1 MSLTPFLAFAFGLAA
16 LFVLLALLQVRGA
29 GRSWRAH
36 RHAGAGARVVVGLV
50 LLACAGFAA
59 LVGTALLGY
68 RRLAAEALV
77 ATIDTRA
84 LDAQRYAVG
93 VELPDGTR
101 HEVELDG
108 DDWQLDARVIKWKT
122 TAVVLGAPPLYRLER
137 IGGRWRSIEQTQSGP
152 YTVHALAEPA
162 TAIDPWV
169 LLRQLPERID
179 WIDADYGSAAWLPMV
194 DEGRY
199 TVTLAASGGLVA
211 RPADAATAGA
221 LRAAGWFAP

>member
-1 MSLTPFLAFAFGLAA
+1 MSLTPFLATAFGLAA
-16 LFVLLALLQVRGA
+16 LLVLFALLTMRGA
-29 GRSWRAH
+29 GRSWRA
-36 RHAGAGARVVVGLV
+36 RRRAGATGRFIVGLALV
-50 LLACAGFAA
+50 ACAGFAA

-77 ATIDTRA
+77 ATLDTRA
-84 LDAQRYAVG
+84 LDAQRFAVG

-101 HEVELDG
+101 REVEVRG

-137 IGGRWRSIEQTQSGP
+137 IGGRWRSIEQAQSGP
-152 YTVHALAEPA
+152 YTVHALADPA
-162 TAIDPWV
+162 TSIDPWL
-169 LLRQLPERID
+169 LLRGLPDRID
-179 WIDADYGSAAWLPMV
+179 MIDADYGSAAWLPMV
-194 DEGRY
+194 DGGRY

-211 RPADAATAGA
+211 RPADAATAEA

>member
-16 LFVLLALLQVRGA
+16 LLALFALLQVGGA
-29 GRSWRAH
+29 RRSWRS
-36 RHAGAGARVVVGLV
+36 RRRAGATTRLVVSLV
-50 LLACAGFAA
+50 LLGCAGFAA
-59 LVGTALLGY
+59 LVGTALLGW

-137 IGGRWRSIEQTQSGP
+137 IGGRWHSIEQARSGP
-152 YTVHALAEPA
+152 YTVHALADPA
-162 TAIDPWV
+162 TSIDPWV
-169 LLRQLPERID
+169 LLRGLPDRVD
-179 WIDADYGSAAWLPMV
+179 MIDADYGSAAWLPMV
-194 DEGRY
+194 DGGRY

-211 RPADAATAGA
+211 RPADASTAEA

>member
-1 MSLTPFLAFAFGLAA
+1 MSLTPFLATAFGLAA
-16 LFVLLALLQVRGA
+16 LLVLFALLTMRGA
-29 GRSWRAH
+29 GRSWRA
-36 RHAGAGARVVVGLV
+36 RRRAGATGRFIVGLALV
-50 LLACAGFAA
+50 ACAGFAA

-77 ATIDTRA
+77 ATLDTRA
-84 LDAQRYAVG
+84 LDAQRFVVG

-101 HEVELDG
+101 REVEIRG

-137 IGGRWRSIEQTQSGP
+137 IGGRWRSIEQAQSGP
-152 YTVHALAEPA
+152 YTVHALADPA
-162 TAIDPWV
+162 TSIDPWV
-169 LLRQLPERID
+169 LLRGLPDRID
-179 WIDADYGSAAWLPMV
+179 MIDADYGSAAWLPMV
-194 DEGRY
+194 DGGRY

-211 RPADAATAGA
+211 RPADAPTAEA

>member
-1 MSLTPFLAFAFGLAA
+1 MSLTPFIGFSFALAA
-16 LFVLLALLQVRGA
+16 VLALSALLQGRA
-29 GRSWRAH
+29 CARSWRRRA
-36 RHAGAGARVVVGLV
+36 RTRAGMRLVVGLL

-77 ATIDTRA
+77 ATLDTRA
-84 LDAQRYAVG
+84 LDAQRFAVG

-101 HEVELDG
+101 REVEVQG

-137 IGGRWRSIEQTQSGP
+137 IGGRWRSIEQAQSGP
-152 YTVHALAEPA
+152 YTVHALADPA
-162 TAIDPWV
+162 TSIDPWL
-169 LLRQLPERID
+169 LLRGLPDRID
-179 WIDADYGSAAWLPMV
+179 MIDADYGSAAWLPMV
-194 DEGRY
+194 DGGHY

-211 RPADAATAGA
+211 RPADAATAEA

>member
-1 MSLTPFLAFAFGLAA
+1 MSLTPFLVVAFGLAA
-16 LFVLLALLQVRGA
+16 LLALFALLQARGA
-29 GRSWRAH
+29 GRSWRA
-36 RHAGAGARVVVGLV
+36 RRRAGAGARVIVGLV
-50 LLACAGFAA
+50 LLGCAGFAA
-59 LVGTALLGY
+59 LVGTALLGW

-84 LDAQRYAVG
+84 LDTQRYAVG

-101 HEVELDG
+101 HEAELAG
-108 DDWQLDARVIKWKT
+108 DDWQIDARVIKWKT

-137 IGGRWRSIEQTQSGP
+137 IGGRWRSIEQARSGP
-152 YTVHALAEPA
+152 YTIHALAEPA

-194 DEGRY
+194 DQGRY

-211 RPADAATAGA
+211 RPADTATAEA
-221 LRAAGWFAP
+221 LRAAGWLAP

>member
-1 MSLTPFLAFAFGLAA
+1 MSLTPYLIVAFALAA
-16 LFVLLALLQVRGA
+16 MLALFALLQARGA
-29 GRSWRAH
+29 GRSWRAR

-59 LVGTALLGY
+59 LVGTALLGWH
-68 RRLAAEALV
+68 RLAAEALV

-84 LDAQRYAVG
+84 VAAQHYAVG

-101 HEVELDG
+101 REVEVQG

-137 IGGRWRSIEQTQSGP
+137 IGGRWHSIEQAQSGP
-152 YTVHALAEPA
+152 YTVHALADSA

-194 DEGRY
+194 DQGRY

-211 RPADAATAGA
+211 RPADAATAAA
-221 LRAAGWFAP
+221 LRDAGWFTN